1 MPTLLSERLGY
12 SFKEFAGF
20 RFAVKLRFGAFV
32 LDSDRRQLLA
42 GEREIHLSVK
52 AFDLLCALLEHRPNV
67 VPKADLQARLWPD
80 THVVDANLA
89 VLIGEIRRA
98 LSDSAVEP
106 RLVRTVH
113 RIGYAFSGAA
123 TDAGADRR
131 SSADAPSRFWLA
143 LDSRNVV
150 IPEGETVIGRD
161 PRCDVWLDS
170 DGVSRRHARLRLEPG
185 SDQVT
190 LEDLG
195 STNGTS
201 VGRARLTGLRALKD
215 GDVISLGSATVTF
228 RVWSE
233 SESQKTK
240 RIRGK

>member
-1 MPTLLSERLGY
+1 M
-12 SFKEFAGF
+12 
-20 RFAVKLRFGAFV
+20 KLQFGEFV

-42 GEREIHLSVK
+42 GEREVHLSVK

-67 VPKADLQARLWPD
+67 VPKSELQARLWPD

-106 RLVRTVH
+106 RLVRTAH
-113 RIGYAFSGAA
+113 RIGYAFSGVASGV
-123 TDAGADRR
+123 TGDRR
-131 SSADAPSRFWLA
+131 SGADAPSRFWLTA
-143 LDSRNVV
+143 DGRNLV
-150 IPEGETVIGRD
+150 IPEGESVIGRD
-161 PRCDVWLDS
+161 PRCEVWLDS
-170 DGVSRRHARLRLEPG
+170 EGVSRRHARLRLEPG
-185 SDQVT
+185 SDQVL

-195 STNGTS
+195 STNGTF
-201 VGRARLTGLRALKD
+201 VGRTRLTGPRALKD
-215 GDVISLGSATVTF
+215 GDLISLGSATVTF

-233 SESQKTK
+233 HVSQKTK

>member
-1 MPTLLSERLGY
+1 M
-12 SFKEFAGF
+12 
-20 RFAVKLRFGAFV
+20 KLRFGTFI

-42 GEREIHLSVK
+42 GEREVHLSVK
-52 AFDLLCALLEHRPNV
+52 AFDLLCALLEQRPNV
-67 VPKADLQARLWPD
+67 VAKSDLQARLWPD

-113 RIGYAFSGAA
+113 RIGYAFSGVA
-123 TDAGADRR
+123 TDLASDRR
-131 SSADAPSRFWLA
+131 TSPEAPSRFWLTV
-143 LDSRNVV
+143 DGRNVV
-150 IPEGETVIGRD
+150 IPEGESVIGRD

-170 DGVSRRHARLRLEPG
+170 DGVSRRHARLRHAA
-185 SDQVT
+185 DQVL

-195 STNGTS
+195 STNGTF
-201 VGRARLTGLRALKD
+201 VGRTRLTSPRALKD
-215 GDVISLGSATVTF
+215 GDVISLGSATITF

-233 SESQKTK
+233 RESQKTK

>member
-1 MPTLLSERLGY
+1 L
-12 SFKEFAGF
+12 
-20 RFAVKLRFGAFV
+20 KLRFGEFV

-42 GEREIHLSVK
+42 GEREVHLSVK

-67 VPKADLQARLWPD
+67 VPKSELQARLWPD

-123 TDAGADRR
+123 TDVGADRR
-131 SSADAPSRFWLA
+131 PGTDTPSRFWLA

-150 IPEGETVIGRD
+150 IPEGESVIGRD

-185 SDQVT
+185 RDQVT

-195 STNGTS
+195 STNGTF
-201 VGRARLTGLRALKD
+201 VGRARLTGPRALKD
-215 GDVISLGSATVTF
+215 GDLIGLGSATVTF

-233 SESQKTK
+233 SESRKTK

>member
-1 MPTLLSERLGY
+1 LQ
-12 SFKEFAGF
+12 GF
-20 RFAVKLRFGAFV
+20 VKLRFGDFV

-42 GEREIHLSVK
+42 GEREVHLSVK

-67 VPKADLQARLWPD
+67 VPKSELQARLWPD

-113 RIGYAFSGAA
+113 RIGYAFSGVA
-123 TDAGADRR
+123 TDTAAVRQPV
-131 SSADAPSRFWLA
+131 AEPPSRFWLVV
-143 LDSRNVV
+143 DGRNVV
-150 IPEGETVIGRD
+150 IPEGESVIGRD
-161 PRCDVWLDS
+161 PRCEVWLDS
-170 DGVSRRHARLRLEPG
+170 EGVSRRHARLRLLPG
-185 SDQVT
+185 TDQVV

-195 STNGTS
+195 STNGTL
-201 VGRARLTGLRALKD
+201 VGGVPVTSPRPLKD
-215 GDVISLGSATVTF
+215 GDVISLGSATVAF

-233 SESQKTK
+233 SGSQKTK
-240 RIRGK
+240 RIK

>member
-1 MPTLLSERLGY
+1 M
-12 SFKEFAGF
+12 
-20 RFAVKLRFGAFV
+20 KLQFGAFV

-42 GEREIHLSVK
+42 GEREVHLSVK

-67 VPKADLQARLWPD
+67 VPKSDLQARLWPD

-113 RIGYAFSGAA
+113 RIGYAFSGVA
-123 TDAGADRR
+123 TDLAGDRR
-131 SSADAPSRFWLA
+131 NGPEAPSRFWLTV
-143 LDSRNVV
+143 DGRNVV
-150 IPEGETVIGRD
+150 IPEGESVIGRD

-170 DGVSRRHARLRLEPG
+170 DGVSRRHARLCLAAG
-185 SDQVT
+185 SDQVL

-195 STNGTS
+195 STNGTF
-201 VGRARLTGLRALKD
+201 VGRARVSGPQALKD
-215 GDVISLGSATVTF
+215 GDVISLGSATMTF

-233 SESQKTK
+233 RESQKTK